1 MQASGGLAAAV
12 RTGAPGPVRRRATGG
27 RRGRRAGQWHHCRV
41 ARTASPPSTVQGAPA
56 RWTPPGRAAARWRG
70 ALLLVPLVVALHA
83 AVVFGAWRAAER
95 APGRTATLP
104 LQAASPAPR
113 ELRVV
118 ARSPLAGDADT
129 AAPAVRDAPDLRDTG
144 AGAPLRAEVS
154 AAATV
159 SPDATT
165 ATPVSPSTTLLTA
178 LPTAQDSAED
188 RAAPTRPAAAQAPA
202 SPPGATPTPTATPGA
217 TAAVAPG
224 VTQDRRPAAPPADEP
239 PRARTAPAETLATP
253 SPAAG
258 RTEEAPVREPAASP
272 EAVAAVSTAAAAVV
286 AAAATAPRTPASQAA
301 SAGSGTAASAAPP
314 TLPSLPVYRGEAPPP
329 ATLHFSLR
337 RAAVTGRGQLDWR
350 PGPEGYELTLQ
361 ATVLGLRA
369 LQQTSRG
376 RWDLGGLAPERFLD
390 TRRGRETR
398 AANFRHDVGLIS
410 YSGPSQTY
418 PLLRGSQDRLSW
430 MLHLPAVMQANPAL
444 RVVGA
449 ELRMFVSGARGDG
462 DVWAFRVLSADR
474 IAVPAGE
481 VQRALHLQRL
491 PRQEH
496 DTQADIWLDPARHHL
511 PVRVRLQS
519 GDDVFDL
526 VLDRLEGG

>member
-1 MQASGGLAAAV
+1 M
-12 RTGAPGPVRRRATGG
+12 AP
-27 RRGRRAGQWHHCRV
+27 
-41 ARTASPPSTVQGAPA
+41 TASHPTPTPHAPA
-56 RWTPPGRAAARWRG
+56 RWAPPGRAAARWRG

-83 AVVFGAWRAAER
+83 AVVFGAWQAAER
-95 APGRTATLP
+95 APVRSAALPPPQRLPAAT
-104 LQAASPAPR
+104 PAPR
-113 ELRVV
+113 DLRLV
-118 ARSPLAGDADT
+118 AVPPLGGDGSAGDGDGHGHGHGDGHGASADADAAPLRT
-129 AAPAVRDAPDLRDTG
+129 VLHVREAGAGGPARAMAATAAGTTMAAEGMALPALPAGTAAGAAAADRAAAPVLPVAEVTAPVTAAVDPAKARVADPGAAAPASASADPAP
-144 AGAPLRAEVS
+144 
-154 AAATV
+154 
-159 SPDATT
+159 
-165 ATPVSPSTTLLTA
+165 
-178 LPTAQDSAED
+178 Q
-188 RAAPTRPAAAQAPA
+188 AAAQAQPRA
-202 SPPGATPTPTATPGA
+202 APF
-217 TAAVAPG
+217 AAVTPAQGPTGAPTGTPAQAPTQAPDGTVASAVSGGAADSGPVAAGASAPG
-224 VTQDRRPAAPPADEP
+224 SDTPP
-239 PRARTAPAETLATP
+239 
-253 SPAAG
+253 
-258 RTEEAPVREPAASP
+258 
-272 EAVAAVSTAAAAVV
+272 
-286 AAAATAPRTPASQAA
+286 
-301 SAGSGTAASAAPP
+301 
-314 TLPSLPVYRGEAPPP
+314 PSLPVYRGEAPPA

-337 RAAVTGRGQLDWR
+337 RAAVGGRGQLDWR

-444 RVVGA
+444 RAVGA

-462 DVWAFRVLSADR
+462 DIWAFRVVSVDR
-474 IAVPAGE
+474 LALPVGE
-481 VQRALHLQRL
+481 VAGALHLRRL
-491 PRQEH
+491 PRHEH

-519 GDDVFDL
+519 GDDVFEL